1 VYHVFADPEVLAEV
15 RTAMIP
21 LLTTTEKNGIKHH
34 EVDISQ
40 IRELPILKSIL
51 HEALRHYASGTGTR
65 VVVEDIILDNK
76 YLLKKDTFVFMPN
89 RSFHFNHSVW
99 GEAVDEFDAHRFM
112 KTKGYRGAFRAF
124 GGGANLCP
132 GRLFAMNSILA
143 MCAMLAIRY
152 DIKPVGRF
160 WMHPGT
166 DDSNMT
172 LNVHPPKE
180 KVEVEIVPRRGWT
193 GAEWSFKV

>member
-76 YLLKKDTFVFMPN
+76 YLLKK
-89 RSFHFNHSVW
+89 
-99 GEAVDEFDAHRFM
+99 EFDAHRFM